1 MQLGNINSTIE
12 LSGNASLLSW
22 GLALG
27 QSLLAILNCTNNQI
41 VLWIQANSN
50 RDLTLHPW
58 AHLNIE
64 LCLWVTFVVSM
75 WANTNTI
82 PWHAFFLHKSLMG
95 VWMRCHCS
103 TVSNLQLTIF
113 KICQLFFL
121 LIRWIRLTGPRKP
134 LSWLCSVPIYLIR
147 VCFELRQNETLTVW
161 LVRTLCCMF
170 DSSIPLENIKFLD
183 SA

>member
-50 RDLTLHPW
+50 RRSDPPSVSTFKHSAVP
-58 AHLNIE
+58 
-64 LCLWVTFVVSM
+64 VTFVVSM